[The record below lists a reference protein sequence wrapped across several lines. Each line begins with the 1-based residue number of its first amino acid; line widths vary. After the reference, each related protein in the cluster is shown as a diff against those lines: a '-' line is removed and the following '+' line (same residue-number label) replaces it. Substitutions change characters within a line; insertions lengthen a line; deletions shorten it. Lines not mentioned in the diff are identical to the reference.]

1 MVNGNILSRND
12 DFNGKLYTCQP
23 HKVFYTLLEFL
34 LFFPPSMCLVHIM
47 FIAIMMTINSKF
59 LCTDLVSQVGYTEIE
74 RGIEEE
80 NGTKREYRNESWTDT
95 MQRNA
100 KIIKLCYNIFPSF
113 ALQVKRDY
121 LKSEKCLALAMIN
134 VQYKFNA

>member
-1 MVNGNILSRND
+1 MILMGS
-12 DFNGKLYTCQP
+12 YTHASHIKFSIHCWN
-23 HKVFYTLLEFL
+23 F

-80 NGTKREYRNESWTDT
+80 NETQREYRNESWTDT

-100 KIIKLCYNIFPSF
+100 KIIKLCYIIFPSF
-113 ALQVKRDY
+113 SLQVKGDY

>member
-1 MVNGNILSRND
+1 MILMGS
-12 DFNGKLYTCQP
+12 YTHASHIKFSIHCWN
-23 HKVFYTLLEFL
+23 FF
-34 LFFPPSMCLVHIM
+34 FFPPSMCLVHIM

-80 NGTKREYRNESWTDT
+80 NETKREYRNESWTDT